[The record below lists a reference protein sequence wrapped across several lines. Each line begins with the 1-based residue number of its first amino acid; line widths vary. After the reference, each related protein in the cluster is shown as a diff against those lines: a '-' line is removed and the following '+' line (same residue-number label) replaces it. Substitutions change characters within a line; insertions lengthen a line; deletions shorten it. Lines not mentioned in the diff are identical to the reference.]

1 MWRLLDHGP
10 GSPRWN
16 MAVDDVLRR
25 SHAEAGGPPTL
36 RFYRW
41 SQPTLSLGA
50 GQKLP
55 EQLSL
60 ERLRSLGLAV
70 VRRPTGGRAVLHGGD
85 LTYCVVAGEK
95 DGFPNSVTQVYRRL
109 CLGLQAGLARL
120 GVLASPGTPLRS
132 NRPGFHCFAGAATG
146 DLTWQGK
153 KFLGSAQVWQGHTF
167 LQHGAILLSSQK
179 DLWQQ
184 LFGESDQEVAIP
196 VISLTE
202 ILGAPPSLSG
212 LKNALQQGF
221 QDEFGVIFEA
231 GELTSWEKILL
242 AAEFDGRNRD
252 SLLL

>member
-1 MWRLLDHGP
+1 
-10 GSPRWN
+10 
-16 MAVDDVLRR
+16 MAVDEVLRR

-36 RFYRW
+36 RFYQW

-60 ERLRSLGLAV
+60 ERLHSLGLAV

-95 DGFPNSVTQVYRRL
+95 DGFPNSVTEVYRRL
-109 CLGLQAGLARL
+109 CRGLQAGLARL
-120 GVLASPGTPLRS
+120 GVFTFPGTPLS
-132 NRPGFHCFAGAATG
+132 PHRPGFNCFAGAATG

-153 KFLGSAQVWQGHTF
+153 KFLGSAQVWQGRTF
-167 LQHGAILLSSQK
+167 LQHGAILLSSQE
-179 DLWQQ
+179 DLWRQ
-184 LFGESDQEVAIP
+184 LLGESDQEAAIP

-212 LKNALQQGF
+212 LKTALQQGF
-221 QDEFGVIFEA
+221 QDELGISLEA
-231 GELTSWEKILL
+231 SELTPWEKALL
-242 AAEFDGRNRD
+242 ALELRRSS
-252 SLLL
+252 SLRGEEMQRKRFL